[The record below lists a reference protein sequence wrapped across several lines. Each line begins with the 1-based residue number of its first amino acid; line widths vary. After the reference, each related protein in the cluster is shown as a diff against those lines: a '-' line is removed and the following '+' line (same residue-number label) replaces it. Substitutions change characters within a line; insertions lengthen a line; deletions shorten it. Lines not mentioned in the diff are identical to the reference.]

1 MSEKASVTAAEWSTG
16 REGRQGS
23 AAVEILVYSGLE
35 LMGDGVMK
43 LPFVAALRERWP
55 DARITWLA
63 GKGRT
68 VFAHELKPLVA
79 GLIDEVIEDAG
90 IGSHGAELLR
100 RPPLARFDLTIDT
113 QRRLLTTLILRR
125 IRTRCF
131 VSGTADFW
139 LSAKKPPRG
148 YMRPKAML
156 RQMLDLIEV
165 AGGRPARPGYN
176 LRLDAEWVTAAATAL
191 ADGPDYIGFAPGA
204 GGVHKRWPLDRF
216 IALARREA
224 ERGRVPV
231 FLLGPAEAD
240 WSGELCEAVPG
251 ARFPLQ
257 DPTVPPEIAGSPLFT
272 IAVARRLAVAVA
284 NDSGTGHL
292 IAAAGRPMVSLFGP
306 TPPAKFAP
314 AAPVLEIVRAQD
326 FGGEA
331 MAAIPL
337 DGVAS
342 ALDRILDGRGR

>member
-1 MSEKASVTAAEWSTG
+1 M
-16 REGRQGS
+16 
-23 AAVEILVYSGLE
+23 EILVYSGLE

-55 DARITWLA
+55 GARITWLA

-79 GLIDEVIEDAG
+79 GLIDEVIEDAA
-90 IGSHGAELLR
+90 IGSHAAELLR
-100 RPPLARFDLTIDT
+100 RPALPRRFDLTIDT

-125 IRTRCF
+125 IPTRCF
-131 VSGTADFW
+131 VSGAADFL
-139 LSAKKPPRG
+139 LSAKKPRRG
-148 YMRPKAML
+148 YVRPKAML

-165 AGGRPARPGYN
+165 AGGRPAQPGYN
-176 LRLDAEWVTAAATAL
+176 LRLDAEWATAAATAL

-216 IALARREA
+216 VALARREA

-240 WSGELCEAVPG
+240 WAGELREAVPET
-251 ARFPLQ
+251 RLPLQ
-257 DPTVPPEIAGSPLFT
+257 DPAVPRDIAGSPLFT

-331 MAAIPL
+331 MDAIPVNS
-337 DGVAS
+337 VAT
-342 ALDRILDGRGR
+342 ALDRILERRRGSQIARS